1 MVAILAHGENAFR
14 LVNGAGQD
22 VGWVRSRA
30 IGFGGF
36 RTNEAACAAA
46 VDGARVLAS
55 CLKREF
61 GVAHLEVNDRPHT
74 RIVRDGANEWILDGG
89 VRLARLLRDMR
100 GGRNAELAIEF
111 LLPLYAT
118 DGVAISAAQI
128 VYGVVGPGLTG
139 SLDLRVVDTTPDDAA

>member
-1 MVAILAHGENAFR
+1 MVAILAHGENALR

-61 GVAHLEVNDRPHT
+61 GVAHLEVTDRPGVSV
-74 RIVRDGANEWILDGG
+74 VRDGATEWIVDGRT
-89 VRLARLLRDMR
+89 RLARLLRDI
-100 GGRNAELAIEF
+100 GAGHELEFAVEF
-111 LLPLYAT
+111 LLPPYAT
-118 DGVAISAAQI
+118 EGVAISAAQI
-128 VYGVVGPGLTG
+128 VYGVLGPGLTG